1 MDVATILVAAIEDT
15 WEKQKVTS
23 ALIMDI
29 KGAFPTVN
37 RACLLHKI
45 RGVQLDQNLVM
56 WVDCFMSD
64 RLVEI
69 TIAGEVGEAIAT
81 NTGLLQG
88 SLVSLILFLIYIAD
102 LVSLVETE
110 SLVLLDCP
118 SSMMLPGS

>member
-1 MDVATILVAAIEDT
+1 
-15 WEKQKVTS
+15 
-23 ALIMDI
+23 
-29 KGAFPTVN
+29 
-37 RACLLHKI
+37 
-45 RGVQLDQNLVM
+45 
-56 WVDCFMSD
+56 MSD

>member
-1 MDVATILVAAIEDT
+1 
-15 WEKQKVTS
+15 
-23 ALIMDI
+23 
-29 KGAFPTVN
+29 
-37 RACLLHKI
+37 
-45 RGVQLDQNLVM
+45 M